1 MEVEET
7 KSEDPSGVH
16 LDPAEVD
23 LKNLIENA
31 DEETLKKIKDDAE
44 REINTKKEK
53 KGQGWLDDLGKGF
66 YK

>member
-1 MEVEET
+1 MKNLDEVVKDEIEKKEDNETVEVEET

-31 DEETLKKIKDDAE
+31 DEETLKK
-44 REINTKKEK
+44 
-53 KGQGWLDDLGKGF
+53 
-66 YK
+66 